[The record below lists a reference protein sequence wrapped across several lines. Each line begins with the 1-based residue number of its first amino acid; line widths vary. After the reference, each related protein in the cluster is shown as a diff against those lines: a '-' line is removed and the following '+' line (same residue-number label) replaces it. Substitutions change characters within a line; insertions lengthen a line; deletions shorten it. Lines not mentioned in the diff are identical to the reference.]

1 MNNNNLEFLD
11 VLTIIGFVAQLQNLE
26 KDEHYENYIKNFIRN
41 LDEEIQK
48 LHKENEEI
56 IEKLDKV
63 LNL

>member
-1 MNNNNLEFLD
+1 MNNNLELLD
-11 VLTIIGFVAQLQNLE
+11 VLTILSFVSQMQNLE
-26 KDEHYENYIKNFIRN
+26 KDEYYENYIKNFIHN

>member
-1 MNNNNLEFLD
+1 MNNNFEFLD
-11 VLTIIGFVAQLQNLE
+11 IVTILGFVAQMQNLE
-26 KDEHYENYIKNFIRN
+26 KDEQYENYIKNFIHN

-56 IEKLDKV
+56 IEKLDKI

>member
-1 MNNNNLEFLD
+1 MNNNFEFLD
-11 VLTIIGFVAQLQNLE
+11 VITILGFVAQMQNLE
-26 KDEHYENYIKNFIRN
+26 KDEQYENYIKNFIYN
-41 LDEEIQK
+41 LNEEIQK